1 MCVRVADAAADV
13 AAAIA
18 DVAVAAADVADVAAA
33 IVVVDVVVV
42 DAMTLLP
49 TNKHSPLIIKIM
61 RSSSSSLPFDTFSKL
76 FFELC

>member
-1 MCVRVADAAADV
+1 VCVRVADAAADV
-13 AAAIA
+13 AAAVAA
-18 DVAVAAADVADVAAA
+18 DVAVAAAADVAAA
-33 IVVVDVVVV
+33 IVVVVV